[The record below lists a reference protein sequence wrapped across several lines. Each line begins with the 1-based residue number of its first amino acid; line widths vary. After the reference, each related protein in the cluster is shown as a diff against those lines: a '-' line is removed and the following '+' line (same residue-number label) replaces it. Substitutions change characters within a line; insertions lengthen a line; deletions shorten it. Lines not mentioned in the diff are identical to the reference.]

1 MKNILIVPA
10 IKRIELKNVG
20 CWEKLS
26 MKLIPGLNIIT
37 GQSGSGKST
46 ILRSIFRAFNPL
58 TPMSYPLSLL
68 VRHKE
73 GKIYMTLASSNIEL
87 SVTRRQC
94 LTSVLASNL
103 LSRKKEESEGQ
114 FMLRSLRSY
123 IKEAPPGTAILL
135 ESDVTAIMDDIYYE
149 DAVKLLNSAKCQVIC
164 IISHQHF
171 DPKHFRKARIF
182 ACCCDQ
188 ENNKA
193 KINLQQSGGAPF
205 K

>member
-1 MKNILIVPA
+1 MKNISIVPA

-20 CWEKLS
+20 CWENLS

-58 TPMSYPLSLL
+58 TPMPYPLSPM
-68 VRHKE
+68 VRNKK
-73 GKIYMTLASSNIEL
+73 GNIYMVLASSNIDL
-87 SVTRRQC
+87 CIMKQPGLASVP
-94 LTSVLASNL
+94 ASNL
-103 LSRKKEESEGQ
+103 SSRKKEESIGQ
-114 FMLRSLRSY
+114 SMLKYLRFI
-123 IKEAPPGTAILL
+123 IKEAPPGTAILI
-135 ESDVTAIMDDIYYE
+135 EGDVMSSLDDIYYA

-164 IISHQHF
+164 IISHQRF
-171 DPKHFRKARIF
+171 DPKQFKKARIF

-193 KINLQQSGGAPF
+193 KINLQQ
-205 K
+205 